1 MQSGLEKV
9 PQLRGKFGQGKKAVV
24 FLNRYAASRFSGK
37 IPKMFENKR
46 FKVIKRDKPEGI
58 LHYESFNNNVCADLP
73 VLVLQMLFL
82 HCKCLNRIRHTHGS
96 NWQQGIEQIIAIV

>member
-9 PQLRGKFGQGKKAVV
+9 PQFREKFGQGKKAVV

-58 LHYESFNNNVCADLP
+58 LHYESFNNNVCVDLP
-73 VLVLQMLFL
+73 VLVL
-82 HCKCLNRIRHTHGS
+82 
-96 NWQQGIEQIIAIV
+96 